1 MIALEP
7 IGFVRHQAAS
17 VPRHWS
23 VSEVQGRLEIEP
35 RYAPGLADIRTG
47 QRIVV
52 LFHFDRS
59 PAFTPDELAQR
70 PPHRDRALGVFSIC
84 SPIRPNP
91 LGLSVLEVLRVEDH
105 TVHVRGLDMYDQT
118 PLLDIKPHIEVARE
132 CPSYADEADGQ

>member
-23 VSEVQGRLEIEP
+23 VSDVEGRLEIAP

-47 QRIVV
+47 QRIAV

-59 PAFTPDELAQR
+59 PAFTPDALTQR

-118 PLLDIKPHIEVARE
+118 PVLDIKPHIEVARE